1 MCETTK
7 PFDIMCE
14 TTIMI
19 FMCET
24 TKKTSPLLP
33 DRRKQS
39 DIFVC
44 DIFDAVPK
52 GDMASMEH
60 PIFSLSTN
68 PDFKRRHYKNGNT
81 WLEVR
86 PSADGLATVH
96 DRDVLI
102 YCISQVIAALNEG
115 KQVSKTLRFQAY
127 DLLTATN
134 RNTDGD
140 SYRRLKIA
148 MNRLQGTQIETNIYT
163 GSVEQIDIFSL
174 IDKVKIIRE
183 TRDGRMLDIEIT
195 LSDWVFNAI
204 EAKEVLTYNQNY
216 FRLRKPLERR
226 FYDLARKHCGQQ
238 AKWSISLALLHKKSG
253 SSSNKQEFR
262 RLLIKIVEDDKIHN
276 HIPDYSI
283 HYDDEN
289 KIVTF
294 INRNTEQEKKAKDYE
309 LNNSSDFPILNPE
322 TYDKARKIAPSFDVY
337 YLKQEWRGMWID
349 RGREKLRNPD
359 GAFIAFCKRRFEY
372 DKNRL
377 L

>member
-1 MCETTK
+1 
-7 PFDIMCE
+7 
-14 TTIMI
+14 
-19 FMCET
+19 MCET